1 MGKTKKKTMVC
12 KHRIRGKLIEIP
24 GKDGH
29 KFGTAG
35 YEMDYAKLERIA
47 HQQAIGE
54 ELSFC
59 YLEYLVCCQC
69 NKILEVNEV
78 F

>member
-1 MGKTKKKTMVC
+1 MGC
-12 KHRIRGKLIEIP
+12 KHLIRGKLIEIP

-29 KFGTAG
+29 KFGTKD
-35 YEMDYAKLERIA
+35 YEMDYAKLEKIA
-47 HQQAIGE
+47 HQQAMRE

-59 YLEYLVCCQC
+59 YLEYLICCQC
-69 NKILEVNEV
+69 DKILEIHEV